1 MIRLYTFLIFVAIFV
16 VSLYAIFVMPRP
28 EFVDKTSLLFVA
40 ENTTTATNL
49 NYIINDIVYISQNVV
64 NNNAELQNNNVKV
77 DVKRISEHNIIEIK
91 IFTDSLEYIDTLE
104 YDVIKEIT
112 KNIKK
117 HYVLDK
123 DLTVTIVAKSNA
135 TQTTIARIAPY
146 VVMIMVAVGIIAGI
160 LVLFALFEQRRE
172 DTEYDDNIDG
182 QKIFAHY
189 NNLQFFNNKEQ
200 GSGLDDEEND
210 DLLCEET
217 VNNDN
222 SLEDE
227 NNITLNEDVVVEEN
241 SNKEGQQ
248 KKEEIIQ
255 EQQEVSK
262 TTIEKQEI
270 VEDEEF
276 LGKTPHIAG
285 GSPQEEIQ
293 KDTQNNDMD
302 NASVT
307 PAGLQTTPGNLP
319 VINLDEI
326 GFGGDSTKNEDV
338 CTDVNNDDE
347 PTEEE
352 LKARLND
359 LLSGKL

>member
-1 MIRLYTFLIFVAIFV
+1 
-16 VSLYAIFVMPRP
+16 MPRP
-28 EFVDKTSLLFVA
+28 EFVGKTSLLFVA

-49 NYIINDIVYISQNVV
+49 DYIINDIVYISQNVID
-64 NNNAELQNNNVKV
+64 NNAELQKNNAKV
-77 DVKRISEHNIIEIK
+77 DVKRISEHNIIEIRT
-91 IFTDSLEYIDTLE
+91 FTDSLENVDTLE

-135 TQTTIARIAPY
+135 TQTAIARIAPY
-146 VVMIMVAVGIIAGI
+146 IVMIMVAVGIIAGV
-160 LVLFALFEQRRE
+160 LVLFALFAQRRE
-172 DTEYDDNIDG
+172 DAEHDDNIDG

-189 NNLQFFNNKEQ
+189 NKLQSFNDEEQ
-200 GSGLDDEEND
+200 ESSLDDEEND
-210 DLLCEET
+210 DLFCEET
-217 VNNDN
+217 INNDN
-222 SLEDE
+222 SSE
-227 NNITLNEDVVVEEN
+227 NEGDVTLNEDIIVEEN
-241 SNKEGQQ
+241 SDREVQQ
-248 KKEEIIQ
+248 KKEETIK
-255 EQQEVSK
+255 EQQEAPK
-262 TTIEKQEI
+262 TITKEQEFL
-270 VEDEEF
+270 EDEEL

-293 KDTQNNDMD
+293 KATQNNDTD
-302 NASVT
+302 ISAT

-326 GFGGDSTKNEDV
+326 GFSKESTENEDV
-338 CTDVNNDDE
+338 CADVNNDDE